1 MYQKF
6 YSNVAAEAKG
16 SDVRRLL
23 KYATMEDFISF
34 AGGLPS
40 KDAFPMDAI
49 ERATQKAIE
58 LYGYHN
64 FQYGATEG
72 VPELRRE
79 IAKIMADR
87 GISVSDEELL
97 VTTGSQQAL
106 DICAKAFIDKG
117 DYIIC
122 ESPTYLAAINAFKAY
137 QPKFLDAPMDDEGI
151 IPEAVEDYIK
161 NYKVKF
167 MYVIPDF
174 QNPTGRSLSQ
184 ERRKRLVEI
193 ANQYDVLIIEDSPYA
208 ELSYDGKPET
218 PLKAYDTEGRV
229 IYLSTFS
236 KIVCPGLR
244 LGWVAAPAKLAEKI
258 SLLKQATDLH
268 TNQFSQYIVATYL
281 ADNDINAQVDR
292 IRDIYRTKR
301 DAMLDAIEA
310 YFPEGIYYSK
320 PTGGMFIW
328 AELPENIETR
338 PLADEALGYR
348 IGFVPGDAFYPNGG
362 FYNGMRINFS
372 NASVEEIQTGIKR
385 LGDLIKTK
393 L

>member
-40 KDAFPMDAI
+40 KDAFPMEAI

-58 LYGYHN
+58 LYGYQN

-72 VPELRRE
+72 VPALRQE
-79 IAKIMADR
+79 IVKIMADR
-87 GISVSDEELL
+87 ELTVADDELL
-97 VTTGSQQAL
+97 ITTGSQQAL

-137 QPKFLDAPMDDEGI
+137 QPNFLDAPMDDEGI
-151 IPEAVEDYIK
+151 IPEAVEDYLK

-184 ERRKRLVEI
+184 ERRKKLVAI

-208 ELSYDGKPET
+208 ELSFDGKPEK
-218 PLKAYDTEGRV
+218 PLKAYDTEDRV

-268 TNQFSQYIVATYL
+268 TNQFAQYIVATYL
-281 ADNDINAQVDR
+281 QDNDINAQIDR
-292 IRDIYRTKR
+292 IRDIYRVKR
-301 DAMLDAIEA
+301 DAMLNAIEA
-310 YFPEGIYYSK
+310 YFPEGVYYSK

-328 AELPENIETR
+328 AELPEHIETR
-338 PLADEALGYR
+338 PLSDEALEYR

-362 FYNGMRINFS
+362 FNNGMRINFS
-372 NASVEEIQTGIKR
+372 NASIEEIETGIKR